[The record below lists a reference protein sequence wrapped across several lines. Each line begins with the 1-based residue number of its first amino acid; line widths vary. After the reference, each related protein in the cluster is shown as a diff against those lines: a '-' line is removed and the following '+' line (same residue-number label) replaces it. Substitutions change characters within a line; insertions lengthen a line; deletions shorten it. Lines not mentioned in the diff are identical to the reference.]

1 MQGGKQLTRTEIVSA
16 LHQANIATND
26 LRLTILLM
34 KAELEQLICSGARRG
49 KQFTYALLDE
59 RAPMTPAIDREKAV
73 GRLVLRYFTSHGPA
87 TINDFVHWS
96 GLTVADAKRGIE
108 INKNQLTNILIEG
121 ISYWMDVNVDPGKA
135 KNSGAYLLPV
145 YDELIIAYKNRDAM
159 VPAKFRD
166 KMGAITFFPTIM
178 VNNQVIGNWGRSIGK
193 KNIDIELKPFDKLNK
208 TQSQAIGSAIQRFKK
223 FNELT

>member
-1 MQGGKQLTRTEIVSA
+1 
-16 LHQANIATND
+16 
-26 LRLTILLM
+26 
-34 KAELEQLICSGARRG
+34 
-49 KQFTYALLDE
+49 
-59 RAPMTPAIDREKAV
+59 
-73 GRLVLRYFTSHGPA
+73 
-87 TINDFVHWS
+87 
-96 GLTVADAKRGIE
+96 
-108 INKNQLTNILIEG
+108 
-121 ISYWMDVNVDPGKA
+121 
-135 KNSGAYLLPV
+135 
-145 YDELIIAYKNRDAM
+145 M